1 MSKYDI
7 FYCQNGDAH
16 YTVVMK
22 CTSAIIILA
31 ILSLYHY
38 LVPYVMYFYHETN
51 MKYVSYR
58 LREIND
64 FDFDLINLI

>member
-1 MSKYDI
+1 MGVIHVYS
-7 FYCQNGDAH
+7 F
-16 YTVVMK
+16 
-22 CTSAIIILA
+22 
-31 ILSLYHY
+31 LYINISSTYRY

-64 FDFDLINLI
+64 FDFDLI